1 MSIEQVK
8 IMIKDKDFELDSIKD
23 LKSLHKNVISILEIE
38 YNKKIKESNNLY
50 KLYYIDE
57 DNDKIYIKTP
67 EDFTYFSNTTNVI
80 HTEIDE
86 EAISKLK
93 GQEENKESE
102 TISITENELN
112 MIKKIEKLK
121 RKNEQLEKE
130 KGLIKEI
137 NQIYLQKINVLE
149 EEQKIKKEKEQSILE
164 ELENKTK
171 EKNEIKEQLEE
182 AKKLNESMSMV
193 NANNNLGIFDNDNNA
208 NDILIS
214 NLKEEKE
221 MLKNQLEMERNKV
234 GCIEKVYSED
244 NERLKNEMVKLRKEN
259 DKEKKEILEK
269 NDFLIKSEIEKGINE
284 YINQSKINLEKK
296 DNEISKIKNDYENK
310 INTIREECYKEIEQ
324 KFSKIYEE
332 KIKQI
337 YESAMNNSKTI
348 YDNLISENKKQFE
361 EEEKKRNQILNSN
374 ILMKSNM
381 SNNISRLSKCET
393 IHKNIACNECKVFPI
408 VGYRYRCLECPDYN
422 LCEKCEKTVEHEHN
436 FIKYV
441 SEENNSLIIKNNKYS
456 YECLT
461 KKLVVSVYEGAEK
474 ATLRIVIKNNGFIP
488 WTENAKFINGKDS
501 QIIATHITLKPLE
514 PGEQDTIEINFDGLK
529 TLPAR
534 NYISNFLFSVDEQI
548 YGNPLKTEL
557 IVEKI
562 N

>member
-1 MSIEQVK
+1 MSIEQTIIK
-8 IMIKDKDFELDSIKD
+8 IKDKDFEIDSITD
-23 LKSLHKNVISILEIE
+23 LKSLHKNVISILEKE
-38 YNKKIKESNNLY
+38 YNKKIQESNNLY
-50 KLYYIDE
+50 KLYYLDE
-57 DNDKIYIKTP
+57 DNDKIYIKTA
-67 EDFTYFSNTTNVI
+67 EDYTYFTNTTNII

-86 EAISKLK
+86 EAINKLK
-93 GQEENKESE
+93 DPEEDKESE
-102 TISITENELN
+102 PISITENELN

-130 KGLIKEI
+130 KGLINEMSK
-137 NQIYLQKINVLE
+137 IYLEKINVLE
-149 EEQKIKKEKEQSILE
+149 EERKIKTEKEQSILE
-164 ELENKTK
+164 ELKNETK

-193 NANNNLGIFDNDNNA
+193 NGNNNISVYDNEYNA

-234 GCIEKVYSED
+234 GVIEKIYSED
-244 NERLKNEMVKLRKEN
+244 NERLKNEMINLRKEK
-259 DKEKKEILEK
+259 DEQKKQIFEK
-269 NDFLIKSEIEKGINE
+269 NDLLIKSEIEKGINE
-284 YINQSKINLEKK
+284 FINRSKINLEKK
-296 DNEISKIKNDYENK
+296 DNEINKIKNDYENK
-310 INTIREECYKEIEQ
+310 INSIREECYQEIEQ

-337 YESAMNNSKTI
+337 YESAMNNSKAI

-374 ILMKSNM
+374 LLMKSNM
-381 SNNISRLSKCET
+381 SNNLSRLSKCVT

-422 LCEKCEKTVEHEHN
+422 LCEQCEKTVEHEHN

-456 YECLT
+456 YQCLT
-461 KKLVVSVYEGAEK
+461 KKLTVSTYEGTEK
-474 ATLRIVIKNNGFIP
+474 ATLSIVIKNNGNIP
-488 WTENAKFINGKDS
+488 WTENTKLINGKDS
-501 QIIATHITLKPLE
+501 HIIANHITLKPLK
-514 PGEQDTIEINFDGLK
+514 PNEQDTVEINFEGLK
-529 TLPAR
+529 SLPAR
-534 NYISNFLFSVDEQI
+534 NYISYLLFTVDEQA
-548 YGNPLKTEL
+548 YGNPLKTE
-557 IVEKI
+557 IIIEK
-562 N
+562 NN

>member
-1 MSIEQVK
+1 MSIEQTIIK
-8 IMIKDKDFELDSIKD
+8 IKDKDFEIDSITD
-23 LKSLHKNVISILEIE
+23 LKSLHKNVISILEKE
-38 YNKKIKESNNLY
+38 YNKKIQESNNLY
-50 KLYYIDE
+50 KLYYLDE

-67 EDFTYFSNTTNVI
+67 EDYTYFTNNTNII

-86 EAISKLK
+86 EAINKLK
-93 GQEENKESE
+93 DPEEDKESE
-102 TISITENELN
+102 PISITENELN

-130 KGLIKEI
+130 KGLINEMSK
-137 NQIYLQKINVLE
+137 IYLEKINVLE
-149 EEQKIKKEKEQSILE
+149 EERKIKSEKEQSILE
-164 ELENKTK
+164 ELKNKTK

-193 NANNNLGIFDNDNNA
+193 NGNNNINIYDNEYNA

-234 GCIEKVYSED
+234 GVIEKIYSED
-244 NERLKNEMVKLRKEN
+244 NERLKNEMIKLRKEK
-259 DKEKKEILEK
+259 DEEKKQIFEK
-269 NDFLIKSEIEKGINE
+269 NDLLIKSEIEKGINE
-284 YINQSKINLEKK
+284 FINQSKINLEKK
-296 DNEISKIKNDYENK
+296 DNEINKIKNDYENK
-310 INTIREECYKEIEQ
+310 INSIREECYQEIEQ

-337 YESAMNNSKTI
+337 YESAMNNSKAI

-374 ILMKSNM
+374 LLMKSNM
-381 SNNISRLSKCET
+381 SNNISRLSQCKT

-422 LCEKCEKTVEHEHN
+422 LCEQCEKTVEHEHN

-441 SEENNSLIIKNNKYS
+441 NEENNSLIIKNNKYS
-456 YECLT
+456 YQCLT
-461 KKLVVSVYEGAEK
+461 KKLAVSIYEGTEK
-474 ATLRIVIKNNGFIP
+474 ATLSIVIKNNGNIP
-488 WTENAKFINGKDS
+488 WTENTKLINGKDS
-501 QIIATHITLKPLE
+501 HIISSHITLKPLK
-514 PGEQDTIEINFDGLK
+514 PNEQDTVEINFEGLK
-529 TLPAR
+529 SLPAR
-534 NYISNFLFSVDEQI
+534 NYISYFLFSVDEQT
-548 YGNPLKTEL
+548 YGNPLKTE
-557 IVEKI
+557 IIIEK
-562 N
+562 NN

>member
-1 MSIEQVK
+1 MSIEQTIIK
-8 IMIKDKDFELDSIKD
+8 IKDKDFEIDSITD
-23 LKSLHKNVISILEIE
+23 LKSLHKNVISILEKE
-38 YNKKIKESNNLY
+38 YNKKIQESNNLY
-50 KLYYIDE
+50 KLYYLDE

-67 EDFTYFSNTTNVI
+67 EDYTYFTNNTNII

-86 EAISKLK
+86 EAINKLK
-93 GQEENKESE
+93 DPEEDKESE
-102 TISITENELN
+102 PISITENELN

-130 KGLIKEI
+130 KGLINEMSK
-137 NQIYLQKINVLE
+137 IYLEKINVLE
-149 EEQKIKKEKEQSILE
+149 EERKIKSEKEQSILE
-164 ELENKTK
+164 ELKNKTK

-193 NANNNLGIFDNDNNA
+193 NGNNNINIYDNEYNA

-234 GCIEKVYSED
+234 GVIEKIYSED
-244 NERLKNEMVKLRKEN
+244 NERLKNEMIKLRKEK
-259 DKEKKEILEK
+259 DEEKKQIFEK
-269 NDFLIKSEIEKGINE
+269 NDLLIKSEIEKGINE
-284 YINQSKINLEKK
+284 FINQSKINLEKK
-296 DNEISKIKNDYENK
+296 DNEINKIKNDYENK
-310 INTIREECYKEIEQ
+310 INSIREECYQEIEQ

-337 YESAMNNSKTI
+337 YESAMNNSKAI

-374 ILMKSNM
+374 LLMKSNM
-381 SNNISRLSKCET
+381 SNNISRLSQCKT

-422 LCEKCEKTVEHEHN
+422 LCEQCEKTVEHEHN

-456 YECLT
+456 YQCLT
-461 KKLVVSVYEGAEK
+461 KKLAVSIYEGTEK
-474 ATLRIVIKNNGFIP
+474 ATLSIVMKNNGNIP
-488 WTENAKFINGKDS
+488 WTENTKLINGKDS
-501 QIIATHITLKPLE
+501 HIIANHITLKPLK
-514 PGEQDTIEINFDGLK
+514 PNEQDTVEINFEGLK
-529 TLPAR
+529 SLPAR
-534 NYISNFLFSVDEQI
+534 NYISYFLFSVDEQT
-548 YGNPLKTEL
+548 YGNPLKTE
-557 IVEKI
+557 IIIEK
-562 N
+562 NN

>member
-1 MSIEQVK
+1 MSIEQTIIK
-8 IMIKDKDFELDSIKD
+8 IKDKDFEIDSITD
-23 LKSLHKNVISILEIE
+23 LKSLHKNVISILEKE
-38 YNKKIKESNNLY
+38 YNKKIQESNNLY
-50 KLYYIDE
+50 KLYYLDE

-67 EDFTYFSNTTNVI
+67 EDYTYFTNNTNII

-86 EAISKLK
+86 EAINKLK
-93 GQEENKESE
+93 DPEEDKESE
-102 TISITENELN
+102 PISITENELN

-130 KGLIKEI
+130 KGLINEMSK
-137 NQIYLQKINVLE
+137 IYLEKINVLE
-149 EEQKIKKEKEQSILE
+149 EERKIKTEKEQSILE
-164 ELENKTK
+164 ELKNETK

-193 NANNNLGIFDNDNNA
+193 NGNNNINIYDNEYNA

-234 GCIEKVYSED
+234 GVIEKIYSED
-244 NERLKNEMVKLRKEN
+244 NERLKNEMIKLRKEK
-259 DKEKKEILEK
+259 DEEKKQIFEK
-269 NDFLIKSEIEKGINE
+269 NDLLIKSEIEKGINE
-284 YINQSKINLEKK
+284 FINRSKINLEKK
-296 DNEISKIKNDYENK
+296 DNEINKIKNDYENK
-310 INTIREECYKEIEQ
+310 INSIREECYQEIEQ

-337 YESAMNNSKTI
+337 YESAMNNSKAI

-374 ILMKSNM
+374 LLMKSNM
-381 SNNISRLSKCET
+381 SNNISRLSQCKT

-422 LCEKCEKTVEHEHN
+422 LCEQCEKTVEHEHN

-441 SEENNSLIIKNNKYS
+441 NEENNSLIIKNNKYS
-456 YECLT
+456 YQCLT
-461 KKLVVSVYEGAEK
+461 KKLAVSIYEGTEK
-474 ATLRIVIKNNGFIP
+474 ATLSIVMKNNGNIP
-488 WTENAKFINGKDS
+488 WTENTKLINGKDS
-501 QIIATHITLKPLE
+501 HIISSHITLKPLK
-514 PGEQDTIEINFDGLK
+514 PNEQDTVEINFEGLK
-529 TLPAR
+529 SLPAR
-534 NYISNFLFSVDEQI
+534 NYISYFLFSVDEQT
-548 YGNPLKTEL
+548 YGNPLKTE
-557 IVEKI
+557 IIIEK
-562 N
+562 NN

>member
-1 MSIEQVK
+1 MSIEQTIIK
-8 IMIKDKDFELDSIKD
+8 IKDKDFEIDSITD
-23 LKSLHKNVISILEIE
+23 LKSLHKNVISILEKE
-38 YNKKIKESNNLY
+38 YNKKIQESNNLY
-50 KLYYIDE
+50 KLYYLDE

-67 EDFTYFSNTTNVI
+67 EDYTYFTNNTNII

-86 EAISKLK
+86 EAINKLK
-93 GQEENKESE
+93 DPEEDKESE
-102 TISITENELN
+102 PISITENELN

-130 KGLIKEI
+130 KGLINEMSK
-137 NQIYLQKINVLE
+137 IYLEKINVLE
-149 EEQKIKKEKEQSILE
+149 EERKIKSEKEQSILE
-164 ELENKTK
+164 ELKNKTK

-193 NANNNLGIFDNDNNA
+193 NGNNNINIYDNEYNA

-234 GCIEKVYSED
+234 GVIEKIYSED
-244 NERLKNEMVKLRKEN
+244 NERLKNEMIKLRKEK
-259 DKEKKEILEK
+259 DEEKKQIFEK
-269 NDFLIKSEIEKGINE
+269 NDLLIKSEIEKGINE
-284 YINQSKINLEKK
+284 FINQSKINLEKK
-296 DNEISKIKNDYENK
+296 DNEINKIKNDYENK
-310 INTIREECYKEIEQ
+310 INSIREECYQEIEQ

-337 YESAMNNSKTI
+337 YESAMNNSKAI

-374 ILMKSNM
+374 LLMKSNM
-381 SNNISRLSKCET
+381 SNNISRLSQCKT

-422 LCEKCEKTVEHEHN
+422 LCEQCEKTVEHEHN

-441 SEENNSLIIKNNKYS
+441 NEENNSLIIKNNKYS
-456 YECLT
+456 YQCLT
-461 KKLVVSVYEGAEK
+461 KKLAVSIYEGTEK
-474 ATLRIVIKNNGFIP
+474 ATLSIVMKNNGNIP
-488 WTENAKFINGKDS
+488 WTENTKLINGKDS
-501 QIIATHITLKPLE
+501 HIISSHITLKPLK
-514 PGEQDTIEINFDGLK
+514 PNEQDTVEINFEGLK
-529 TLPAR
+529 SLPAR
-534 NYISNFLFSVDEQI
+534 NYISYFLFSVDEQT
-548 YGNPLKTEL
+548 YGNPLKTE
-557 IVEKI
+557 IIIEK
-562 N
+562 NN